1 MSRPSFSRAPE
12 PAICT
17 LHSVLKLPL
26 TRSLNPKRLP
36 RRGADG
42 ALRLAV
48 RAPDG
53 RTFDFFGGC
62 GWATNADRARVSEDP
77 YLSLLVCY
85 AAANHARSFR

>member
-1 MSRPSFSRAPE
+1 MNVA
-12 PAICT
+12 
-17 LHSVLKLPL
+17 
-26 TRSLNPKRLP
+26 LP
-36 RRGADG
+36 RQAIGNPIRHPTGAKWLTKAIAVALSPEFEPPESMTRGS
-42 ALRLAV
+42 
-48 RAPDG
+48 APDG